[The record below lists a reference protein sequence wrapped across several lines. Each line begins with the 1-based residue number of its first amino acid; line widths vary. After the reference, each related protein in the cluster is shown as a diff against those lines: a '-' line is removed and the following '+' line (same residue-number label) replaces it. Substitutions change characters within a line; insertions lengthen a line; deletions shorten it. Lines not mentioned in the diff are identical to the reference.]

1 MFENDNFFT
10 FQEFLNSLENLNKI
24 QKENEI
30 FNKIQKENL
39 CLKNEIENLKKSN
52 ENLQYNLNKITKK
65 FENDLNLSFIA
76 NNEKDKQIYLL
87 IDALNIS
94 ENLNKNYKE
103 KIENL
108 IFLLKNNEKFEFFK
122 EIEEKNSLINNLQNE
137 LKNKNEIIKNF
148 NKNFSNFSNNLTQT
162 FSNENFDENDFKKK
176 YENEIKKNKELKIN
190 IKEII
195 KLIQK
200 FIDSKSNLKNYYEQE
215 IKNLLK
221 KNYFNDLNSNENFF
235 TFNENFENSFNNN
248 FDEISELKKENE
260 DLKEI
265 NLNLFNKIENINVL
279 QQDFQNLFN
288 QMEILKKENDLLKK
302 NYSQNQFNNFNDE
315 FIIMNKKLMI
325 INHFL
330 II

>member
-1 MFENDNFFT
+1 MFSNENFFT

-52 ENLQYNLNKITKK
+52 ENLQFNLNKITKK

-148 NKNFSNFSNNLTQT
+148 NKNF
-162 FSNENFDENDFKKK
+162 
-176 YENEIKKNKELKIN
+176 
-190 IKEII
+190 
-195 KLIQK
+195 
-200 FIDSKSNLKNYYEQE
+200 
-215 IKNLLK
+215 
-221 KNYFNDLNSNENFF
+221 
-235 TFNENFENSFNNN
+235 
-248 FDEISELKKENE
+248 
-260 DLKEI
+260 
-265 NLNLFNKIENINVL
+265 
-279 QQDFQNLFN
+279 
-288 QMEILKKENDLLKK
+288 
-302 NYSQNQFNNFNDE
+302 
-315 FIIMNKKLMI
+315 
-325 INHFL
+325 
-330 II
+330 